1 MNFSALRV
9 LRFPLPT
16 PCARRWKMPV
26 SSESAGRFVF
36 LLLALCAGFAVL
48 SAAPMAGAQATSR
61 SGTAA
66 TDEEGR
72 LLFEA
77 GSRAFADARYD
88 VALARFREAYELS
101 RRPAL
106 LYNVGQAADRLRLDT
121 DALAAFEGYL
131 AALPNA
137 PNRREVEV
145 RVAALRRVL
154 GERASAPATPA
165 LSAPATP
172 APSAPAT
179 PALSAPATPAPS
191 APATPAPSAPAT
203 PAPSAPATPA
213 LSAPATPAPSVAAT
227 PALETNP
234 ASPPPSAVSAPS
246 PSTGEVATESVSA
259 GHPDVESSAPP
270 ATTNDAPGETV
281 RPAWA
286 GWLALGGVALA
297 ASGIVPALMA
307 SGTTS
312 ELDALCDE
320 DRICSADAQPLLDRG
335 ASQALAADVLFAAG
349 GAMAI
354 GFGLVWLLGGEPG
367 EATPNLGAWCDGEGC
382 RVSAGG
388 RF

>member
-154 GERASAPATPA
+154 GERA
-165 LSAPATP
+165 
-172 APSAPAT
+172 
-179 PALSAPATPAPS
+179 
-191 APATPAPSAPAT
+191 
-203 PAPSAPATPA
+203 SAPATPA